1 MITTLGH
8 KHKQAQGWLGNKL
21 HSVKRAGSKLIH
33 SNVVKV
39 GVAALGVGLA
49 AHSGMKATAK
59 EGAKVERMETEARR
73 DTAERTSAEDKP
85 FVETTPT
92 MKNWFSDP
100 SSMTREER
108 LALGY
113 PA

>member
-21 HSVKRAGSKLIH
+21 HSVRRAGSKLIH

-49 AHSGMKATAK
+49 VNEGMKTTAK
-59 EGAKVERMETEARR
+59 EGAKVQRMETEARR
-73 DTAERTSAEDKP
+73 DTEERTSPEDKP